1 MRALPHLLR
10 RRWLRA
16 LAILLALGLALLVA
30 ADMAITSGA
39 RPYLHS
45 AVDATPAN
53 EVGLVLGT
61 SHRARGG
68 GGNPYFNHRIA
79 AALEL
84 YRAGKVRHLLLSGD
98 NGTMSYNE
106 PREMRRALMA
116 AGVDSAR
123 ITLDF
128 AGFRT
133 LDSMVRAKKV
143 FGQQRFTVIS
153 QHFHNERA
161 VYLARHLGIEAIGF
175 DARDP
180 QSWWGPRVW
189 LRERLARVK
198 VFIDLLMGTQPRFLG
213 EPVALTL
220 EPSAADTTRASER

>member
-1 MRALPHLLR
+1 M
-10 RRWLRA
+10 
-16 LAILLALGLALLVA
+16 
-30 ADMAITSGA
+30 
-39 RPYLHS
+39 
-45 AVDATPAN
+45 
-53 EVGLVLGT
+53 
-61 SHRARGG
+61 
-68 GGNPYFNHRIA
+68 
-79 AALEL
+79 
-84 YRAGKVRHLLLSGD
+84 VRHLLLSGD
-98 NGTMSYNE
+98 NGTLSYNE

-161 VYLARHLGIEAIGF
+161 VYLARRLGIEAIGF

-180 QSWWGPRVW
+180 QAWWGPRAW

-198 VFIDLLMGTQPRFLG
+198 VFIDLLMGTQSRFLG
-213 EPVALTL
+213 EPVVLTL
-220 EPSAADTTRASER
+220 ELSAADTTRASER